1 MKQLNISKQITKRET
16 RSLELHL
23 SEISK
28 INQLTVEEESALT
41 KVSSKEN
48 PNLLER
54 KKAIEELATR
64 NMRFVVS
71 VAKQYQGLGLSLSDL
86 ISEGHIGNLEAARRF
101 DHSRG
106 FRFIS
111 YSVWWIRQSILSAL
125 NITGRTIR
133 IPQNKIAEESQL
145 RRMNIQLTQ
154 ELERTP
160 TIYELADELG
170 FTIDKVLSCFSASK
184 RVCELDA
191 PLRQTEEGSNT
202 LAEILK
208 VEDDTWTDHVLQDE
222 SLKIDIERIIC
233 TLTPRDAEIVK
244 LSFGL
249 KNCGGGRKADG
260 SMTLEEIGQRFDLTR
275 ERVRQIR
282 DKAIKQLKET
292 NETKLLRQ
300 YAA

>member
-1 MKQLNISKQITKRET
+1 MRQLIISKQITKRET

-28 INQLTVEEESALT
+28 INQLTVEEEAALT

-48 PNLLER
+48 PNRVER

-125 NITGRTIR
+125 NIKGRTIR
-133 IPQNKIAEESQL
+133 IPQNKIGEESQL
-145 RRMNIQLTQ
+145 RRMNIKLTQ

-170 FTIDKVLSCFSASK
+170 FSIDKVLSCLSASK

-191 PLRQTEEGSNT
+191 PIRQAEEGSNT
-202 LAEILK
+202 LAEVLK
-208 VEDDTWTDHVLQDE
+208 VEDDTWTDSALKDE

-249 KNCGGGRKADG
+249 KNCGVGRKADG

-282 DKAIKQLKET
+282 EKAIKQLMET

>member
-1 MKQLNISKQITKRET
+1 MRQLIISKQITKRET

-28 INQLTVEEESALT
+28 IKQLTVEEEAALT

-48 PNLLER
+48 PNRVER

-106 FRFIS
+106 FKFIS

-125 NITGRTIR
+125 NIKGRTIR
-133 IPQNKIAEESQL
+133 IPQNKIGEESQL
-145 RRMNIQLTQ
+145 RRMNIKLTQ

-170 FTIDKVLSCFSASK
+170 FSIDKVLSCLSASK

-191 PLRQTEEGSNT
+191 PLRQAEEGSNT
-202 LAEILK
+202 LAEVLK
-208 VEDDTWTDHVLQDE
+208 VEDDTWTDSALKDE

-282 DKAIKQLKET
+282 EKAIKQLKET